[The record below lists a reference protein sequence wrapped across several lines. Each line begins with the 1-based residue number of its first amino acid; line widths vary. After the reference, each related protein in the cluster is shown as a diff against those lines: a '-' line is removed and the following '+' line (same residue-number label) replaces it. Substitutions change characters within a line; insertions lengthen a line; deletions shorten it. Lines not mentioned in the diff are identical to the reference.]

1 MDRHDD
7 DRAASGGTGG
17 ETDLRNFC
25 CPEYL
30 TQLTQRVFASWDL
43 VGRNQPEKGL
53 AIVRFT
59 LRRDGSVILDRIEM
73 VQSSGS
79 TILHEADSGSPP
91 PNHEITTFYVDG
103 DRLLATHYCDAGN
116 RVRWE
121 GKMSPDGKTFE
132 FSFLDVAGG
141 TQRGF
146 VKRTVFTIIDANK
159 QIVELT
165 YIMPDGKPVVARG
178 EFGRTE

>member
-1 MDRHDD
+1 MGK
-7 DRAASGGTGG
+7 SIT
-17 ETDLRNFC
+17 
-25 CPEYL
+25 L
-30 TQLTQRVFASWDL
+30 T
-43 VGRNQPEKGL
+43 
-53 AIVRFT
+53 VR
-59 LRRDGSVILDRIEM
+59 LS
-73 VQSSGS
+73 SSGS

-103 DRLLATHYCDAGN
+103 ERLLATHYCDAGN

-178 EFGRTE
+178 EFERTQ